1 FTSAARD
8 TSELTADYPDILQR
22 YFVSRRVITSVY
34 TTLPYRSPNMAESQ
48 STSSP
53 PSTFSSD
60 QQTYQTWS
68 NFFSILTNSASQ
80 ETRAA
85 YFAERDTLNETRD
98 CARCDSDVAYLF
110 KASPIITFMKHN
122 IDLLGP
128 SDGSASIGP
137 HNIKCRK
144 CTTAQSGGF
153 SPDHGILLCANQ
165 FRNRG
170 HLEDTLAHEM
180 VHAYDHLRFKLDPL
194 DLRHAACMEIRASM
208 LSGECRWT
216 REAFTRGQW
225 GLTQQLQE
233 CVRRRAALSVRN
245 RPACKDDVQAARVV
259 NEVWESCFH
268 DTRPFDEIYK

>member
-1 FTSAARD
+1 
-8 TSELTADYPDILQR
+8 
-22 YFVSRRVITSVY
+22 
-34 TTLPYRSPNMAESQ
+34 MAESQ
-48 STSSP
+48 ANPSSSSTSP
-53 PSTFSSD
+53 SD
-60 QQTYQTWS
+60 QQTYLTWS
-68 NFFSILTNSASQ
+68 NFFSIFTNTASQ
-80 ETRAA
+80 ETRNA
-85 YFAERDTLNETRD
+85 YFSERDTINESPD
-98 CARCDSDVAYLF
+98 CARCESDVAYLF

-128 SDGSASIGP
+128 SNGAASIGP

-144 CTTAQSGGF
+144 CTTAQTGSF
-153 SPDHGILLCANQ
+153 SPDHGIMLCANQ
-165 FRNRG
+165 FRDRG

-180 VHAYDHLRFKLDPL
+180 VHAYDHLRFKMDPL

-233 CVRRRAALSVRN
+233 CVRRRAALSVRD

-259 NEVWESCFH
+259 NEVWESCFN